1 MIIMGYDEHY
11 ATSPEAGS
19 VASIGWV
26 REGIENTLEEVP
38 AEKVINAVP
47 FYTRLWEERPKTDEE
62 LAEESDT
69 EEFVPYVVSSKSYGM
84 DASER
89 VVSEHG
95 AEKTWND
102 ECGQY
107 YAEYE
112 ADGNT
117 YKMWLEDEESI
128 ELKAALI
135 REYNLAGI
143 AGWKLGLE
151 RQDVWDVI
159 LRYVN

>member
-1 MIIMGYDEHY
+1 M
-11 ATSPEAGS
+11 
-19 VASIGWV
+19 
-26 REGIENTLEEVP
+26 
-38 AEKVINAVP
+38 P

-69 EEFVPYVVSSKSYGM
+69 EEYIPYVLSSKSYGM
-84 DASER
+84 DAAER

-95 AEKTWND
+95 AEKTWSD

-117 YKMWLEDEESI
+117 YKIWLEDEESI

-143 AGWKLGLE
+143 AAWKLGLE

>member
-1 MIIMGYDEHY
+1 M
-11 ATSPEAGS
+11 
-19 VASIGWV
+19 
-26 REGIENTLEEVP
+26 
-38 AEKVINAVP
+38 
-47 FYTRLWEERPKTDEE
+47 
-62 LAEESDT
+62 AEESES
-69 EEFVPYVVSSKSYGM
+69 EEFVPYVVTSRAYGM
-84 DASER
+84 DTIEQIVA
-89 VVSEHG
+89 EHG

-117 YKMWLEDEESI
+117 YKVWLEDEESI
-128 ELKAALI
+128 EQKAALI

-143 AGWKLGLE
+143 SAWKLGFE
-151 RQDVWDVI
+151 RQDIWDII